1 MFRDA
6 LQNTSDDAPY
16 RALLET
22 APDAMVIVDEAGLI
36 QFVNVQTEVLFGYE
50 RSQLLGQ
57 PVEILIPERFRGTHP
72 TRRAGFVSSP
82 KLRPMGSGLALSGR
96 HKDGTDVAIEVSL
109 SPLPTPNG
117 VVVSAAIRDIRERRR
132 MEAAT
137 KLASDRLLSAVES
150 TQDAFALFD
159 ADDRLVLCN
168 SAFRRTLPDG
178 ITGAVIGRSFASLL
192 DASLAEG
199 AFDLGQEPPSAF
211 SARRLAYR

>member
-72 TRRAGFVSSP
+72 TRRAGFVASP
-82 KLRPMGSGLALSGR
+82 KLRPMGSGLALTGR
-96 HKDGTDVAIEVSL
+96 HKDGTEVAIEVSL
-109 SPLPTPNG
+109 SPLPTPRG
-117 VVVSAAIRDIRERRR
+117 VVVSAAIRDTGERRR
-132 MEAAT
+132 MEAAA
-137 KLASDRLLSAVES
+137 KLASDRLLSAVE
-150 TQDAFALFD
+150 TIQDAFALFD

-168 SAFRRTLPDG
+168 SAFRRTLPESLEG
-178 ITGAVIGRSFASLL
+178 PAIGRTFEELL
-192 DASLAEG
+192 DAVLAEG
-199 AFDLGQEPPSAF
+199 SFDLVDEP
-211 SARRLAYR
+211 